1 MQDINCIF
9 CRIVSGKTKAR
20 IIGEN
25 DHALAFLDAFPLSA
39 GHTLVVPKAHYS
51 KIQDMGKE
59 YSSAVFNLTCE
70 LAAILETIVEVS
82 ASTIAIHNGKDAG
95 QEVPHV
101 HIHIVPRSI
110 NDGGGPIHSMFNSRP
125 KLNEE
130 EMDLLADK
138 MRKSLNM

>member
-1 MQDINCIF
+1 MQDANCIF

-39 GHTLVVPKAHYS
+39 GHTLVVPKVHYS
-51 KIQDMGKE
+51 KIQDMDKK
-59 YSSAVFNLTCE
+59 YSSAVFSLTCE
-70 LAAILETIVEVS
+70 LTAILETTVEVS

-101 HIHIVPRSI
+101 HIHIIPRSI
-110 NDGGGPIHSMFNSRP
+110 NDGGGPIHSIFNSRP

>member
-1 MQDINCIF
+1 MQDANCIF

-20 IIGEN
+20 IISEN

-39 GHTLVVPKAHYS
+39 GHTLVVPKVHYS
-51 KIQDMGKE
+51 KIQDMDKK
-59 YSSAVFNLTCE
+59 YCSAVFSLTCE
-70 LAAILETIVEVS
+70 LAAILETTIEVS